1 MSVDQQFSQWH
12 TPSVWVAAF
21 ANHFSSSSWLPV
33 DRLNLRLASTVEVAC
48 KQICSSSP
56 AIIIEADREFVK
68 FVKRRAVFELTE
80 ESPRMKKSAA
90 GYMVMV
96 IRIYWH
102 DTPTLLVRGIW

>member
-12 TPSVWVAAF
+12 TPSVWAAAF

-56 AIIIEADREFVK
+56 AIIIKADRKFVK
-68 FVKRRAVFELTE
+68 FVKRRAVFEAYRRIAE
-80 ESPRMKKSAA
+80 NEKKCSRLH
-90 GYMVMV
+90 GNGNKN
-96 IRIYWH
+96 
-102 DTPTLLVRGIW
+102 LLA

>member
-12 TPSVWVAAF
+12 TPSVWAAAF

-48 KQICSSSP
+48 KQIYSSSP

-68 FVKRRAVFELTE
+68 FVKRRAVFEAYRRTAE
-80 ESPRMKKSAA
+80 NEKKCS
-90 GYMVMV
+90 
-96 IRIYWH
+96 R
-102 DTPTLLVRGIW
+102 LLHGDDNKNILA